1 MSDHTQLPQD
11 QVEAYLARLR
21 KSLAGLPA
29 DDIEE
34 VVREIGGHI
43 AERAA
48 NSDSGESKMPIEQV
62 LHELGTPEHIGSLYR
77 TDALVAHAR
86 ASFSPALIIR
96 TTIRWA
102 TTTAVGFAAF
112 MVGVA
117 GYATG
122 LAFIVC
128 AILKPFMPD
137 QVGLWIGPSGFV
149 LGFTTSSPHNT
160 ELLGWWLIPTGFAMG
175 ASFFLGTTA
184 FLRWMLRF
192 APRASRRVASVA

>member
-21 KSLAGLPA
+21 TALAGLPP
-29 DDIEE
+29 DDVEE

-48 NSDSGESKMPIEQV
+48 YADSGENRMPIEQI
-62 LHELGTPEHIGSLYR
+62 LRELGTPEHIGSLYG

-102 TTTAVGFAAF
+102 TRTVVGFVAF
-112 MVGVA
+112 LVGFA

-122 LAFIVC
+122 LAFIAC
-128 AILKPFMPD
+128 AIMKPFMPD
-137 QVGLWIGPSGFV
+137 QVGLWIGPHGFV
-149 LGFTTSSPHNT
+149 LGITRPSPHNA

-192 APRASRRVASVA
+192 APRTPRRVASVA